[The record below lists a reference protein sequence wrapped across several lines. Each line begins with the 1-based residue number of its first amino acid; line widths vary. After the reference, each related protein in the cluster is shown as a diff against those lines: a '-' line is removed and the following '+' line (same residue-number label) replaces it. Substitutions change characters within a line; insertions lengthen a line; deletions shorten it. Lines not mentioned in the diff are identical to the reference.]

1 MIQERPP
8 KIQNPNFDKAITI
21 LTFETLYNDVYRD
34 FIKNEIMSVLRSEGL
49 TDQAANDRAEKFLV
63 EMDSYVKINK
73 GKFVYYGFSEDPYLT
88 FATWLQTT
96 LSYIKE
102 QNSIIN
108 YYENIAKERSTNN
121 TKDKNN
127 D

>member
-1 MIQERPP
+1 
-8 KIQNPNFDKAITI
+8 
-21 LTFETLYNDVYRD
+21 
-34 FIKNEIMSVLRSEGL
+34 MSVLRSEGL